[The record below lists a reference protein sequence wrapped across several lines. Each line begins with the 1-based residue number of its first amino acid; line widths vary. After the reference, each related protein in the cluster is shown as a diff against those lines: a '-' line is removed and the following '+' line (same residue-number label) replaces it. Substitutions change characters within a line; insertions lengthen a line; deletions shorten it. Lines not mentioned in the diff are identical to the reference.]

1 MEATRRSQT
10 QQAVEQIVAQ
20 LNRNCAG
27 GKQSA
32 RPGCSAPAY
41 LSIRFL
47 ERFFA
52 KGRIRLQARRTF
64 VPKNEQNNAVA
75 SGTSVTCYGC
85 RAPMASPVPDISPR
99 HLFEARVSICVQRG
113 QQELNLQGWVRD
125 LSESGLRAF
134 VADPLLPGE
143 SVTFALAL
151 SDSVNQVI
159 PAKVMRALGTDY
171 GFQFTALS
179 TEQRHQIQA
188 TLREAPELPR
198 PQAGI
203 IWS

>member
-1 MEATRRSQT
+1 MPREKPMAPLQVRQRTGSSASRT
-10 QQAVEQIVAQ
+10 PVVAH
-20 LNRNCAG
+20 
-27 GKQSA
+27 
-32 RPGCSAPAY
+32 
-41 LSIRFL
+41 
-47 ERFFA
+47 
-52 KGRIRLQARRTF
+52 RTF
-64 VPKNEQNNAVA
+64 VPKNEQSNATA
-75 SGTSVTCYGC
+75 SGTRLTVLSLC

-99 HLFEARVSICVQRG
+99 HRFEARVSIYVQRG
-113 QQELNLQGWVRD
+113 QQELNLHGWVRD

-143 SVTFALAL
+143 SVTFELAL
-151 SDSVNQVI
+151 SDNVNQVI

-188 TLREAPELPR
+188 TLRESPELQR
-198 PQAGI
+198 PQSGT